1 METIKLT
8 QVTHPDAAA
17 QARFDALVG
26 VDQQKGDLLDELEL
40 LFERG
45 RLDAWHRQHHRRGL
59 ELVDA
64 IARRSPLI
72 LFTGDVGC
80 GKTELALTVA
90 TPLANRLDRQVAVF
104 EAPGDV
110 RGFGRVGEI
119 SARLTAVFDQAKR
132 HVRGRSV
139 GILVLDEA
147 DDLATAR
154 AQMQAHHED
163 RAGVNVLIKQID
175 GLEHEK
181 VPLVTF
187 LITNRTGALD
197 PAVRRRASLQLQFLR
212 PDRDA
217 VRALLERL
225 VGEALTP
232 IDLEMVVTEAFAR
245 PVLYT
250 YSDLTHRVGR
260 MAVLKAYR
268 DGGPLLR
275 RHLTE
280 SMAALEPSPAIDS
293 ERGLE

>member
-8 QVTHPDAAA
+8 QATHPHPAA

-26 VDQQKGDLLDELEL
+26 VDQQKKDLLDELEL
-40 LFERG
+40 LFDGG
-45 RLDAWHRQHHRRGL
+45 RLDQWHHRHHPRGL
-59 ELVDA
+59 EIINA
-64 IARRSPLI
+64 IARRSRLI

-90 TPLANRLDRQVAVF
+90 TPLAQRLDRHVAVF

-132 HVRGRSV
+132 HARDRSV

-187 LITNRTGALD
+187 LITNRTAVLD
-197 PAVRRRASLQLQFLR
+197 PAVRRRASLQLQFVR

-217 VRALLERL
+217 VRALFQRL
-225 VGEALTP
+225 VGEALTAT
-232 IDLEMVVTEAFAR
+232 DLEMVLTEAFAR
-245 PVLYT
+245 PVSYT
-250 YSDLTHRVGR
+250 YSDLTHRIGR

-268 DGGPLLR
+268 DGSPLLR
-275 RHLTE
+275 QHLIE
-280 SMAALEPSPAIDS
+280 SMAALEPSPVIDS
-293 ERGLE
+293 DRGLV